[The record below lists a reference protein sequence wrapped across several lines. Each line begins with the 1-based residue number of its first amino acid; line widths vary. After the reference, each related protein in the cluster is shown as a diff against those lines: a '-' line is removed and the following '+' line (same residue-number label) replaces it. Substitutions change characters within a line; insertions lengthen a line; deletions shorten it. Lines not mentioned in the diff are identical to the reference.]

1 MKLQIH
7 EMLECPSV
15 RPSVRPS
22 IHPSIREQLLKK
34 SCSLKPANR
43 FQ

>member
-1 MKLQIH
+1 MKLHIH

-15 RPSVRPS
+15 R
-22 IHPSIREQLLKK
+22 EQLLKK
-34 SCSLKPANR
+34 SSPLKPANR